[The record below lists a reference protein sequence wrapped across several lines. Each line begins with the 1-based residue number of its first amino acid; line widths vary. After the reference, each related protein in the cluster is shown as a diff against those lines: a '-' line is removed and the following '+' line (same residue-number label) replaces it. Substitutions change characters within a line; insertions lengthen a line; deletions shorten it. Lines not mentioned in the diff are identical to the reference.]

1 MSIVNKVVGLLGGS
15 LSTNKCTSDVICEA
29 ETASYPMD
37 LRITCASNGY
47 VITSF
52 SGSYDIANKY
62 YVAANEE
69 QLTETI
75 LLALVN
81 RKIEQR

>member
-1 MSIVNKVVGLLGGS
+1 MGIIRKVTTMLGARGTENFAV
-15 LSTNKCTSDVICEA
+15 STKEDRPY
-29 ETASYPMD
+29 YPTD
-37 LRITCASNGY
+37 IRVTCASNGY
-47 VITSF
+47 VVTVN
-52 SGSYDIANKY
+52 SGNYDEREKH

-81 RKIEQR
+81 RKIGQR

>member
-1 MSIVNKVVGLLGGS
+1 MGIIRKVTTLLGARGTEDFDV
-15 LSTNKCTSDVICEA
+15 TNRPDRPY
-29 ETASYPMD
+29 YPTD
-37 LRITCASNGY
+37 IRVTCASNGY
-47 VITSF
+47 VVTVNN
-52 SGSYDIANKY
+52 GNYDQREKH

>member
-1 MSIVNKVVGLLGGS
+1 MGIIRKVTNLLGARGVQDFEVTGS
-15 LSTNKCTSDVICEA
+15 DRPY
-29 ETASYPMD
+29 YPTD
-37 LRITCASNGY
+37 IRVTCALNGY
-47 VITSF
+47 VVTVNN
-52 SGSYDIANKY
+52 GNYDQREKH
-62 YVAANEE
+62 YVAGDEE

>member
-1 MSIVNKVVGLLGGS
+1 MGIIRKVTNLLGARGVQDFEVTGS
-15 LSTNKCTSDVICEA
+15 DRPY
-29 ETASYPMD
+29 YPTD
-37 LRITCASNGY
+37 TRVTCASNGY
-47 VITSF
+47 IVAVNN
-52 SGSYDIANKY
+52 GNYDQREKH

-69 QLTETI
+69 QLAETI

>member
-1 MSIVNKVVGLLGGS
+1 MGIIRKVTNLLGARGTEDFEVTGS
-15 LSTNKCTSDVICEA
+15 DRPY
-29 ETASYPMD
+29 YPTD
-37 LRITCASNGY
+37 IRVTCASNGY
-47 VITSF
+47 VVTVNN
-52 SGSYDIANKY
+52 GNYDQREKH
-62 YVAANEE
+62 YVAGDEE

>member
-1 MSIVNKVVGLLGGS
+1 MGIIRKVTTLLGARG
-15 LSTNKCTSDVICEA
+15 TEDFAVPTKGDRA
-29 ETASYPMD
+29 YYPPD
-37 LRITCASNGY
+37 IRVTCALNGY
-47 VITSF
+47 IVTVG
-52 SGSYDIANKY
+52 SGNYDQREKH
-62 YVAANEE
+62 YVAGDEE

>member
-1 MSIVNKVVGLLGGS
+1 MGIIRKVTTLLGARG
-15 LSTNKCTSDVICEA
+15 TEDFEVTGPDRPY
-29 ETASYPMD
+29 YPTD
-37 LRITCASNGY
+37 IRVTCASNGY
-47 VITSF
+47 VVTVNN
-52 SGSYDIANKY
+52 GNYDQREKH